1 MVSYR
6 CQAISGF
13 ESPCLP
19 ASDFI
24 TISYAYIVL
33 RSGWHVDCCIR
44 CMRHLY
50 PTVSRDL
57 DPVSIDNEPF
67 WVFTRVDLHGFC
79 GYRRGLL
86 APGRSGVVTLV
97 AEI

>member
-6 CQAISGF
+6 CQAVSGF

-50 PTVSRDL
+50 PTVHGI
-57 DPVSIDNEPF
+57 SIRSQSTMSPF
-67 WVFTRVDLHGFC
+67 GFLPASIC
-79 GYRRGLL
+79 MDFAVTGVGY
-86 APGRSGVVTLV
+86 
-97 AEI
+97 